1 MTHSNESPQTKGGTN
16 SRCSG
21 QTSAYYL
28 ALLLLAIFALYPRLS
43 TGFAT
48 QDDTNIS
55 LMAKSW
61 HTLLPFASNFA
72 IASGRFFGVNPY
84 PRFSCSLLG
93 RQPTLLLCSYHWRA
107 CGQYTVL
114 LCADQADF
122 SQQRSTSRCPD
133 SEDYLGNR
141 ILQCN
146 MMLNACMK
154 TL

>member
-16 SRCSG
+16 SRCNG

-72 IASGRFFGVNPY
+72 IASGRFFGVILILDLAVPY
-84 PRFSCSLLG
+84 LVDSQRYYYALTIGALVVNI
-93 RQPTLLLCSYHWRA
+93 LCFYALIRRIFRNSAQHRDA
-107 CGQYTVL
+107 QTAKITSGTVSFNVIW
-114 LCADQADF
+114 C
-122 SQQRSTSRCPD
+122 
-133 SEDYLGNR
+133 
-141 ILQCN
+141 
-146 MMLNACMK
+146 
-154 TL
+154 